1 MPASLLVRFEGSEI
15 LASLLN
21 TLAIDPVTK
30 PALRLAN
37 VSEKKKKHRIFIK
50 TNAKGWSF
58 RFVFELAI
66 INPLL
71 TSSHDSI

>member
-37 VSEKKKKHRIFIK
+37 VSEKKKHRIFIK

-58 RFVFELAI
+58 RFVFELKI

>member
-37 VSEKKKKHRIFIK
+37 VSEKKKHRIFIK

-58 RFVFELAI
+58 RFVFELTT

>member
-37 VSEKKKKHRIFIK
+37 VSEKKKHRIFIK

-58 RFVFELAI
+58 RFVFELTI